1 MAATCNLKCAKTELI
16 LPFHYCSDKAAK
28 INSIDPLAWLTD
40 VLSRV
45 ADHKIIRLDEL
56 MSWRYV
62 ALAA

>member
-1 MAATCNLKCAKTELI
+1 MAMAIAFTLI
-16 LPFHYCSDKAAK
+16 ETAK